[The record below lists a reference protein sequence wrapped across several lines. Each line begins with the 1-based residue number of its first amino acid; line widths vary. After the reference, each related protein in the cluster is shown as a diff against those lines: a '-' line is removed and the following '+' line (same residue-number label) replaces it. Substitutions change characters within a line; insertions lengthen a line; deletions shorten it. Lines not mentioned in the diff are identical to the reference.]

1 MYSDYNK
8 VKRYFASAAD
18 LLKTSRTMQDI
29 FLMSIENHKNDTAIS
44 YIDDKNRIIRYN
56 YEQYRTKTFILAS
69 KLDTVLSN
77 IAKKEIVALKMK
89 NSPTWI
95 HMFWAILSCGYRVLL
110 IDARLPKEN
119 TELLIKQS
127 NAKAIVCDEINEYSV
142 PRFTSAEIEEKNP
155 NYKFAET
162 WANEVIF
169 CSSGTTGEAKM
180 MVFNG
185 NNLCHQVYAAYGMP
199 ETTKDIMYPGTI
211 NIMALVPFHHIFGFV
226 AVFLWYTFF
235 GKNIL
240 FIKSLSPSE
249 VLSTAQKLSAT
260 HIYCVPLFWDSLA
273 QNIVRK
279 VALEGPKKAALLDR
293 MIAYNTHKIS
303 AFEAGLAATPI
314 ALAAVQKNIFGSKVR
329 YCISGG
335 GYISEKTMNIIN
347 GIGYPLY
354 NGYGM
359 TEVGVT
365 SVELS
370 PKVEN
375 RLKGSIGRPLE
386 GITYKIDPTDE
397 KVSGVNLGELL
408 IKSNITHV
416 REIIG
421 GVEKEPE
428 LEEGFLRSGDIVFR
442 DGSGNFYVKGRIKDI
457 IINANGENVYPDE
470 IESYFKSIPHVSNTC
485 VVGIRK
491 GKSTDETI
499 TLILEVDNK
508 ISTEEYV
515 SLKDKVQ
522 EINVGLANEKRVQ
535 DVYIIKDKLPISN
548 NLKVRRFHLKDL
560 LKTKPE
566 TFIDINEKKAVKT
579 FEGFDTS
586 VVEPIVKSVREIFSK
601 VLLLPSFK
609 VGDNEHW
616 VNELGGDSMSYVQL
630 VGEIEE
636 CFGIKIAEE
645 KYGLLVN
652 VNDFAEMV
660 LNYRGKKAK

>member
-8 VKRYFASAAD
+8 IRRYFASVAD
-18 LLKTSRTMQDI
+18 LLKTARTMQDI
-29 FLMSIENHKNDTAIS
+29 FLMAIDKHRNDTAIS
-44 YIDDKNRIIRYN
+44 YIDDKNRIVRYN
-56 YEQYRTKTFILAS
+56 YETYRTITFKLAS
-69 KLDTVLSN
+69 KLDIVLAN
-77 IAKKEIVALKMK
+77 ITKKEIVALKMK

-95 HMFWAILSCGYRVLL
+95 HLFWALLSCGYRVLL
-110 IDARLPKEN
+110 IDARLPKAN
-119 TELLIKQS
+119 TDLLLKQA
-127 NAKAIVCDEINEYSV
+127 NAKAIVCDEIHEYSV
-142 PRFTSAEIEEKNP
+142 PRFTISEIEEKEA
-155 NYKFAET
+155 NYKFAEM

-185 NNLCHQVYAAYGMP
+185 NNLCHQIYAAYGMP
-199 ETTKDIMYPGTI
+199 ETTKDIMHPGPI

-235 GKNIL
+235 GKNII
-240 FIKSLSPSE
+240 FIKTLSPAE
-249 VLSTAQKLSAT
+249 VLTTAQRLSAT

-279 VALEGPKKAALLDR
+279 VALEGPKKVALLDR

-314 ALAAVQKNIFGSKVR
+314 ALAAVQKNIFGSKVK

-370 PKVEN
+370 PRVED
-375 RLKGSIGRPLE
+375 RLKSSIGRPLE
-386 GITYKIDPTDE
+386 GVTYKIAPTDE
-397 KVSGVNLGELL
+397 KTSGVNLGELL

-416 REIIG
+416 REIVG
-421 GVEKEPE
+421 GVEKAPD
-428 LEEGFLRSGDIVFR
+428 LEDGFLRSGDIVFR
-442 DGSGNFYVKGRIKDI
+442 DGSGNYYIKGRIKDI

-485 VVGIRK
+485 VVGVRK
-491 GKSTDETI
+491 GKSSDETI
-499 TLILEVDNK
+499 TLILEVDNE
-508 ISTEEYV
+508 ISTEEFAL
-515 SLKDKVQ
+515 LKDKVQ
-522 EINVGLANEKRVQ
+522 EINVGLSNEKRVQ
-535 DVYIIKDKLPISN
+535 DVFVIKDKLPISN
-548 NLKVRRFHLKDL
+548 NLKVRRFQVKDL
-560 LKTKPE
+560 LKAKPE
-566 TFIDINEKKAVKT
+566 FFLDMNEKKAVKT
-579 FEGFDTS
+579 FDGFESS

-601 VLLLPSFK
+601 VLLLPTFK
-609 VGDNEHW
+609 VGDSEHW

-630 VGEIEE
+630 VGEIED

-645 KYGLLVN
+645 KYGLLVS

-660 LNYRGKKAK
+660 LTYRGKKSK

>member
-1 MYSDYNK
+1 MYSDYSK
-8 VKRYFASAAD
+8 IKRYFVSVED

-29 FLMSIENHKNDTAIS
+29 FLMSIENHRNDTAIS
-44 YIDDKNRIIRYN
+44 YIDDKNKIVKYN
-56 YEQYRTKTFILAS
+56 YEQYRTITFKLAS
-69 KLDTVLSN
+69 KLDKVLN
-77 IAKKEIVALKMK
+77 GITKKETIALKMK

-110 IDARLPKEN
+110 IDARLPKDN
-119 TELLIKQS
+119 TELLLKQS
-127 NAKAIVCDEINEYSV
+127 HAKAIICDEINEYSV
-142 PRFTSAEIEEKNP
+142 PRFTPNQIEDNEP

-185 NNLCHQVYAAYGMP
+185 NNMCHQIYAAYGMP
-199 ETTKDIMYPGTI
+199 ETTRDIMYPGTI

-240 FIKSLSPSE
+240 FIKSLAPNE
-249 VLSTAQKLSAT
+249 VLTTAQRLSAT

-273 QNIVRK
+273 QNIIRK
-279 VALEGPKKAALLDR
+279 VTLEGPKKVALLDR

-303 AFEAGLAATPI
+303 AFEAGLAATP
-314 ALAAVQKNIFGSKVR
+314 LASSAVQKNIFGTKIR

-370 PKVEN
+370 SKVEN

-397 KVSGVNLGELL
+397 KNSGVNLGELL

-416 REIIG
+416 REIVG
-421 GVEKEPE
+421 GVEKKPE
-428 LEEGFLRSGDIVFR
+428 LEDGFLRSGDIVFR
-442 DGSGNFYVKGRIKDI
+442 DGSGNYFIKGRIKDI
-457 IINANGENVYPDE
+457 IINANGENIYPDE
-470 IESYFKSIPHVSNTC
+470 IESYFKSIPHVTNTC
-485 VVGIRK
+485 VLGVRK
-491 GKSTDETI
+491 GKASDETI
-499 TLILEVDNK
+499 TLILEVDNE
-508 ISTEEYV
+508 ISTDEFAN
-515 SLKDKVQ
+515 LKDKVQ
-522 EINVGLANEKRVQ
+522 EINIGLANEKRVQ
-535 DVYIIKDKLPISN
+535 DVYVIKDKLPISN
-548 NLKVRRFHLKDL
+548 NLKVRRFQVKDL
-560 LKTKPE
+560 LKHKPE
-566 TFIDINEKKAVKT
+566 SFLDMNERKTVKT
-579 FEGFDTS
+579 FEGFETS
-586 VVEPIVKSVREIFSK
+586 VVEPVVKSVREIFSK
-601 VLLLPSFK
+601 VLLLPTFK
-609 VGDNEHW
+609 VGDSEHW
-616 VNELGGDSMSYVQL
+616 VNELGGDSMSYIQL
-630 VGEIEE
+630 VGEVEE
-636 CFGIKIAEE
+636 CFGIKVAEE
-645 KYGLLVN
+645 KYGLLVC

-660 LNYRGKKAK
+660 LTYRGRRSK

>member
-1 MYSDYNK
+1 MYSDYSK
-8 VKRYFASAAD
+8 IKRYFVSVED

-29 FLMSIENHKNDTAIS
+29 FLMSIENHRNDIAIS
-44 YIDDKNRIIRYN
+44 YIDDKNKIVKYN
-56 YEQYRTKTFILAS
+56 YEQYRTITFKLAS
-69 KLDTVLSN
+69 KLDKVLN
-77 IAKKEIVALKMK
+77 GITKKETVALKMK

-110 IDARLPKEN
+110 IDARLPKDN
-119 TELLIKQS
+119 TELLLKQS
-127 NAKAIVCDEINEYSV
+127 HAKAIICDEINEYSV
-142 PRFTSAEIEEKNP
+142 PRFTTNQIEDNEP

-185 NNLCHQVYAAYGMP
+185 NNMCHQIYAAYGMP
-199 ETTKDIMYPGTI
+199 ETTRDIMYPGTI

-240 FIKSLSPSE
+240 FIKSLAPNE
-249 VLSTAQKLSAT
+249 VLTTAQRLSAT

-303 AFEAGLAATPI
+303 AFEAGLAATPL
-314 ALAAVQKNIFGSKVR
+314 ASAAVQKNIFGTKVR

-397 KVSGVNLGELL
+397 KNSGVNLGELL

-416 REIIG
+416 REIVG
-421 GVEKEPE
+421 GVEKKPE
-428 LEEGFLRSGDIVFR
+428 LEDGFLRSGDIVFR
-442 DGSGNFYVKGRIKDI
+442 DGSGNYFIKGRIKDI
-457 IINANGENVYPDE
+457 IINANGENIYPDE
-470 IESYFKSIPHVSNTC
+470 IESYFKSIPHVTNTC
-485 VVGIRK
+485 VLGVRK
-491 GKSTDETI
+491 GKASDETI
-499 TLILEVDNK
+499 TLILEVDNE
-508 ISTEEYV
+508 ISTDEFAT
-515 SLKDKVQ
+515 LKDKVQ
-522 EINVGLANEKRVQ
+522 EINIGLANEKRVQ
-535 DVYIIKDKLPISN
+535 DVYVIKDKLPISN
-548 NLKVRRFHLKDL
+548 NLKVRRFQVKDL
-560 LKTKPE
+560 LKHKPE
-566 TFIDINEKKAVKT
+566 SFLDMNERKTVKT
-579 FEGFDTS
+579 FEGFEAS
-586 VVEPIVKSVREIFSK
+586 VVEPVIKSVREIFSK
-601 VLLLPSFK
+601 VLLLPTFK
-609 VGDNEHW
+609 VGDSEHW
-616 VNELGGDSMSYVQL
+616 VNELGGDSMSYIQL

-636 CFGIKIAEE
+636 CFGIKVAEE
-645 KYGLLVN
+645 KYGLLVC

-660 LNYRGKKAK
+660 LTYRGRKSK

>member
-1 MYSDYNK
+1 M
-8 VKRYFASAAD
+8 
-18 LLKTSRTMQDI
+18 KTSKTLQDI
-29 FLMSIENHKNDTAIS
+29 FLLAIENHRNETAIS
-44 YIDDKNRIIRYN
+44 YIDDKNRIVKYN
-56 YEQYRTKTFILAS
+56 YEQYRTITFKLAS
-69 KLDTVLSN
+69 KLGKVLAD
-77 IAKKEIVALKMK
+77 ITKKEIVALKMK
-89 NSPTWI
+89 NCPTWV

-119 TELLIKQS
+119 TEVLLKQS
-127 NAKAIVCDEINEYSV
+127 HAKAIICDEVNTYSV
-142 PRFTSAEIEEKNP
+142 PRFTSSEIEMNEP
-155 NYKFAET
+155 DFKFAES

-185 NNLCHQVYAAYGMP
+185 ANLCHQVYAAYNMP
-199 ETTKDIMYPGTI
+199 ESTRDIMYPGTI

-226 AVFLWYTFF
+226 AVLLWYTFF
-235 GKNIL
+235 GKNII
-240 FIKSLSPSE
+240 FIKSLAPNE
-249 VLSTAQKLSAT
+249 VLSTAQRLNAT

-314 ALAAVQKNIFGSKVR
+314 ASSAVQKNIFGTKIR

-421 GVEKEPE
+421 GEERKPE
-428 LEEGFLRSGDIVFR
+428 LEDGFLRTGDIVFR
-442 DGSGNFYVKGRIKDI
+442 DGSGNYFIKGRIKDI

-470 IESYFKSIPHVSNTC
+470 IESYFKSVPHVSNTC
-485 VVGIRK
+485 VLGVRK
-491 GKSTDETI
+491 GKTSDETI
-499 TLILEVDNK
+499 TLVLEVDNE
-508 ISTEEYV
+508 ISTEEFAN
-515 SLKDKVQ
+515 LKNKVD
-522 EINVGLANEKRVQ
+522 EINIGLANEKRVQ
-535 DVYIIKDKLPISN
+535 DIYVIKDKLPISN
-548 NLKVRRFHLKDL
+548 NLKVRRFQVRELLQKKPDAFLDL
-560 LKTKPE
+560 T
-566 TFIDINEKKAVKT
+566 TKKAIKT
-579 FEGFDTS
+579 FDGFESS
-586 VVEPIVKSVREIFSK
+586 VVEPVVKSVREIFSK
-601 VLLLPSFK
+601 VLLLPTFK

-616 VNELGGDSMSYVQL
+616 INELGGDSMSYIQL
-630 VGEIEE
+630 VGEVEDF
-636 CFGIKIAEE
+636 FGIKIADE
-645 KYGLLVN
+645 KYGLLVC
-652 VNDFAEMV
+652 VNDFAETV
-660 LNYRGKKAK
+660 LTYRGKNGKKSR

>member
-1 MYSDYNK
+1 
-8 VKRYFASAAD
+8 
-18 LLKTSRTMQDI
+18 MQDI
-29 FLMSIENHKNDTAIS
+29 FLMSIENHRNDIAIS
-44 YIDDKNRIIRYN
+44 YIDDKNKIVKYN
-56 YEQYRTKTFILAS
+56 YEQYRTITFKLAS
-69 KLDTVLSN
+69 KLDKVLN
-77 IAKKEIVALKMK
+77 GITKKETLALKMK

-110 IDARLPKEN
+110 IDARLPKDN
-119 TELLIKQS
+119 TELLLKQS
-127 NAKAIVCDEINEYSV
+127 HAKAIICDEINEYSV
-142 PRFTSAEIEEKNP
+142 PRFTTNQIEDNEP

-185 NNLCHQVYAAYGMP
+185 NNMCHQIYAAYGMP
-199 ETTKDIMYPGTI
+199 ETTRDIMYPGTI

-240 FIKSLSPSE
+240 FIKSLAPNE
-249 VLSTAQKLSAT
+249 VLTTAQRLSAT

-303 AFEAGLAATPI
+303 AFEAGLAATPL
-314 ALAAVQKNIFGSKVR
+314 ASAAVQKNIFGTKVR

-397 KVSGVNLGELL
+397 KNSGVNLGELL

-416 REIIG
+416 REIVG
-421 GVEKEPE
+421 GVEKKPE
-428 LEEGFLRSGDIVFR
+428 LEDGFLRSGDIVFR
-442 DGSGNFYVKGRIKDI
+442 DGSGNYFIKGRIKDI
-457 IINANGENVYPDE
+457 IINANGENIYPDE
-470 IESYFKSIPHVSNTC
+470 IESYFKSIPHVTNTC
-485 VVGIRK
+485 VLGVRK
-491 GKSTDETI
+491 GKASDETI
-499 TLILEVDNK
+499 TLILEVDNE
-508 ISTEEYV
+508 ISTDEFAT
-515 SLKDKVQ
+515 LKDKVQ
-522 EINVGLANEKRVQ
+522 EINIGLANEKRVQ
-535 DVYIIKDKLPISN
+535 DVYVIKDKLPISN
-548 NLKVRRFHLKDL
+548 NLKVRRFQVKDL
-560 LKTKPE
+560 LKHKPE
-566 TFIDINEKKAVKT
+566 SFLDMNERKTVKT
-579 FEGFDTS
+579 FEGFEAS
-586 VVEPIVKSVREIFSK
+586 VVEPVIKSVREIFSK
-601 VLLLPSFK
+601 VLLLPTFK
-609 VGDNEHW
+609 VGDSEH
-616 VNELGGDSMSYVQL
+616 
-630 VGEIEE
+630 
-636 CFGIKIAEE
+636 
-645 KYGLLVN
+645 
-652 VNDFAEMV
+652 
-660 LNYRGKKAK
+660 

>member
-1 MYSDYNK
+1 
-8 VKRYFASAAD
+8 
-18 LLKTSRTMQDI
+18 MQDI
-29 FLMSIENHKNDTAIS
+29 FLMSIENHRNDIAIS
-44 YIDDKNRIIRYN
+44 YIDDKNKIVKYN
-56 YEQYRTKTFILAS
+56 YEQYRTITFKLAS
-69 KLDTVLSN
+69 KLDKVLN
-77 IAKKEIVALKMK
+77 GITKKETLALKMK

-110 IDARLPKEN
+110 IDARLPKDN
-119 TELLIKQS
+119 TELLLKQS
-127 NAKAIVCDEINEYSV
+127 HAKAIICDEINEYSV
-142 PRFTSAEIEEKNP
+142 PRFTTNQIEDNEP

-185 NNLCHQVYAAYGMP
+185 NNMCHQIYAAYGMP
-199 ETTKDIMYPGTI
+199 ETTRDIMYPGTI

-240 FIKSLSPSE
+240 FIKSLAPNE
-249 VLSTAQKLSAT
+249 VLTTAQRLSAT

-303 AFEAGLAATPI
+303 AFEARLAATPL
-314 ALAAVQKNIFGSKVR
+314 ASAAVQKNIFGTKVR

-397 KVSGVNLGELL
+397 KNSGVNLGELL

-416 REIIG
+416 REIVG
-421 GVEKEPE
+421 GVEKKPE
-428 LEEGFLRSGDIVFR
+428 LEDGFLRSGDIVFR
-442 DGSGNFYVKGRIKDI
+442 DGSGNYFIKGRIKDI
-457 IINANGENVYPDE
+457 IINANGENIYPDE
-470 IESYFKSIPHVSNTC
+470 IESYFKSIPHVTNTC
-485 VVGIRK
+485 VLGVRK
-491 GKSTDETI
+491 GKASDETI
-499 TLILEVDNK
+499 TLILEVDNE
-508 ISTEEYV
+508 ISTDEFAT
-515 SLKDKVQ
+515 LKDKVQ
-522 EINVGLANEKRVQ
+522 EINIGLANEKRVQ
-535 DVYIIKDKLPISN
+535 DVYVIKDKLPISN
-548 NLKVRRFHLKDL
+548 NLKVRRFQVKDL
-560 LKTKPE
+560 LKHKPE
-566 TFIDINEKKAVKT
+566 SFLDMNERKTVKT
-579 FEGFDTS
+579 FEGFEAS
-586 VVEPIVKSVREIFSK
+586 VVEPVIKSVREIFSK
-601 VLLLPSFK
+601 VLLLPTFK
-609 VGDNEHW
+609 VGDSEHW
-616 VNELGGDSMSYVQL
+616 VNELGGDSMSYIQL

-636 CFGIKIAEE
+636 CFGIKVAEE
-645 KYGLLVN
+645 KYGLLVC

-660 LNYRGKKAK
+660 LTYRGRKSK

>member
-44 YIDDKNRIIRYN
+44 YIDDKNRIVRYN

-69 KLDTVLSN
+69 KLDTVLTG
-77 IAKKEIVALKMK
+77 IAKKETVALKMK

-119 TELLIKQS
+119 TELLIKQA
-127 NAKAIVCDEINEYSV
+127 NVKTIIYEKLHEYSV
-142 PRFTSAEIEEKNP
+142 PRFTSTEIKEKNP

-185 NNLCHQVYAAYGMP
+185 NNLCHQIYAAYGMA

-240 FIKSLSPSE
+240 FIKTLSPSE
-249 VLSTAQKLSAT
+249 VLTTAQKLSAT

-303 AFEAGLAATPI
+303 AFEAGLAATSI
-314 ALAAVQKNIFGSKVR
+314 ALATVQKNVFGSKVR

-386 GITYKIDPTDE
+386 GITYKIEPTDE

-421 GVEKEPE
+421 GVEKAPE
-428 LEEGFLRSGDIVFR
+428 LEDGYLRSGDIVFR
-442 DGSGNFYVKGRIKDI
+442 DGSGNYYVKGRIKDI
-457 IINANGENVYPDE
+457 IINANGENIYPDE
-470 IESYFKSIPHVSNTC
+470 IESYFKSIPHVTNTC

-499 TLILEVDNK
+499 TLILEIDNE
-508 ISTEEYV
+508 ISTEEFA
-515 SLKDKVQ
+515 SLKGKVQ
-522 EINVGLANEKRVQ
+522 DINVGLTNEKRVQ

-548 NLKVRRFHLKDL
+548 NLKVRRFQVKEL
-560 LKTKPE
+560 LKSKPE
-566 TFIDINEKKAVKT
+566 TFLDINEKKAVKS
-579 FEGFDTS
+579 FEGFETS

>member
-1 MYSDYNK
+1 MYSDYSK
-8 VKRYFASAAD
+8 IKRYFASVAD

-29 FLMSIENHKNDTAIS
+29 FLMAIENHKNDTAIS
-44 YIDDKNRIIRYN
+44 YIDDKNRVIKYN
-56 YEQYRTKTFILAS
+56 YEQYRTMTFKLAS
-69 KLDTVLSN
+69 KLDIVLN
-77 IAKKEIVALKMK
+77 GIVKKEIVALKLK

-95 HMFWAILSCGYRVLL
+95 HMFWALLSCRYRVLL
-110 IDARLPKEN
+110 IDARLPKDN
-119 TELLIKQS
+119 TELLLKQAS
-127 NAKAIVCDEINEYSV
+127 AKAIITEDIFEYSV
-142 PRFTSAEIEEKNP
+142 PRFTVNDVEEKEP

-180 MVFNG
+180 MIFNG
-185 NNLCHQVYAAYGMP
+185 NNLCHQIYAAYGMP
-199 ETTKDIMYPGTI
+199 ETTKEIMHPGPI

-240 FIKSLSPSE
+240 FIKTLAPNE
-249 VLSTAQKLSAT
+249 VLSVAQRLGAT

-273 QNIVRK
+273 QNIIRK

-293 MIAYNTHKIS
+293 MIAYHTHKIS
-303 AFEAGLAATPI
+303 AFEAGLAATPL
-314 ALAAVQKNIFGSKVR
+314 ALSTVQKNVFGSKVR

-370 PKVEN
+370 PKVED

-386 GITYKIDPTDE
+386 GITYKIDPSDE
-397 KVSGVNLGELL
+397 KNTGPNLGELL

-421 GVEKEPE
+421 GVEKKVE
-428 LEEGFLRSGDIVFR
+428 LEDGFLRSGDIVFR
-442 DGSGNFYVKGRIKDI
+442 DGSGNYYVKGRIKDI
-457 IINANGENVYPDE
+457 IINANGENIYPDE
-470 IESYFKSIPHVSNTC
+470 IESYFKGIPHVTNTC
-485 VVGIRK
+485 VLGLRK
-491 GKSTDETI
+491 GKTMDETI
-499 TLILEVDNK
+499 TLILEVDNE
-508 ISTEEYV
+508 ISTDEFT
-515 SLKDKVQ
+515 SMKDKVQ
-522 EINVGLANEKRVQ
+522 AINIGLTNEKRVQ
-535 DVYIIKDKLPISN
+535 DVYVIKDKLPISN
-548 NLKVRRFHLKDL
+548 NLKVRRFQVKDL
-560 LKTKPE
+560 LKHKPE
-566 TFIDINEKKAVKT
+566 SFFDMNEKKTIKT
-579 FEGFDTS
+579 FDGFESS

-601 VLLLPSFK
+601 VLLLPTFK

-630 VGEIEE
+630 ISEIED
-636 CFGIKIAEE
+636 CFGIKVAEE
-645 KYGLLVN
+645 KYGLLIC

-660 LNYRGKKAK
+660 LTYRGKKSK

>member
-1 MYSDYNK
+1 MYSDYSK
-8 VKRYFASAAD
+8 IKRYFASVED

-29 FLMSIENHKNDTAIS
+29 FLMSIENHRNDTAIS
-44 YIDDKNRIIRYN
+44 YIDDKNKIVKYN
-56 YEQYRTKTFILAS
+56 YEQYRTITFKLAS
-69 KLDTVLSN
+69 KLDKVLN
-77 IAKKEIVALKMK
+77 GITKKETVALKMK

-110 IDARLPKEN
+110 IDARLPKDN
-119 TELLIKQS
+119 TELLLKQS
-127 NAKAIVCDEINEYSV
+127 HAKAIICDEINEYSV
-142 PRFTSAEIEEKNP
+142 PRFTTNQIEDNEP

-185 NNLCHQVYAAYGMP
+185 NNMCHQIYAAYGMP
-199 ETTKDIMYPGTI
+199 ETTRDIMYPGTI

-240 FIKSLSPSE
+240 FIKSLAPNE
-249 VLSTAQKLSAT
+249 VLTTAQRLSAT

-303 AFEAGLAATPI
+303 AFEAGLAATP
-314 ALAAVQKNIFGSKVR
+314 LASSAVQKNVFGTKVR

-359 TEVGVT
+359 TEVGIT

-375 RLKGSIGRPLE
+375 RLKASIGRPLE

-397 KVSGVNLGELL
+397 KASGVNLGELL

-421 GVEKEPE
+421 GVERKPE
-428 LEEGFLRSGDIVFR
+428 LEDGFLRSGDIVFR
-442 DGSGNFYVKGRIKDI
+442 DGSGNYYIKGRIKDI
-457 IINANGENVYPDE
+457 IINANGENIYPDE
-470 IESYFKSIPHVSNTC
+470 IESYFKSIPHVTNTC
-485 VVGIRK
+485 VLGVRK
-491 GKSTDETI
+491 GKASDETI
-499 TLILEVDNK
+499 TLVLEVDNE
-508 ISTEEYV
+508 ISTEEFAT
-515 SLKDKVQ
+515 LKDKVQ
-522 EINVGLANEKRVQ
+522 EINIGLANEKRVQ
-535 DVYIIKDKLPISN
+535 DVYVIKDKLPISN
-548 NLKVRRFHLKDL
+548 NLKVRRFQVKDL
-560 LKTKPE
+560 LKHKPE
-566 TFIDINEKKAVKT
+566 SFLDMNERKKVKT
-579 FEGFDTS
+579 FEGFEAS
-586 VVEPIVKSVREIFSK
+586 VVEPVVKSVREIFSK
-601 VLLLPSFK
+601 VLLLPTFK
-609 VGDNEHW
+609 VGDSEHW
-616 VNELGGDSMSYVQL
+616 VNELGGDSMSYIQL
-630 VGEIEE
+630 VGEVEE
-636 CFGIKIAEE
+636 CFGIKVAEE
-645 KYGLLVN
+645 KYGLLVC

-660 LNYRGKKAK
+660 LTYRGRKSK

>member
-142 PRFTSAEIEEKNP
+142 PRFTSAEIEEKNL

-579 FEGFDTS
+579 FEGFDSS

>member
-442 DGSGNFYVKGRIKDI
+442 DASGNFYVKGRIKDI

-660 LNYRGKKAK
+660 LNPQLKN

>member
-397 KVSGVNLGELL
+397 KASGVNLGELL

-442 DGSGNFYVKGRIKDI
+442 DASGNFYVKGRIKDI

>member
-1 MYSDYNK
+1 MYSDYSK
-8 VKRYFASAAD
+8 IKRYFVSVED

-29 FLMSIENHKNDTAIS
+29 FLMSIENHRNDIAIS
-44 YIDDKNRIIRYN
+44 YIDDKNKIVKYN
-56 YEQYRTKTFILAS
+56 YEQYRTITFKLAS
-69 KLDTVLSN
+69 KLDKVLN
-77 IAKKEIVALKMK
+77 GITKKETLALKMK

-110 IDARLPKEN
+110 IDARLPKDN
-119 TELLIKQS
+119 TELLLKQS
-127 NAKAIVCDEINEYSV
+127 HAKAIICDEINEYSV
-142 PRFTSAEIEEKNP
+142 PRFTTNQIEDNEP

-185 NNLCHQVYAAYGMP
+185 NNMCHQIYAAYGMP
-199 ETTKDIMYPGTI
+199 ETTRDIMYPGTI

-240 FIKSLSPSE
+240 FIKSLAPNE
-249 VLSTAQKLSAT
+249 VLTTAQRLSAT

-303 AFEAGLAATPI
+303 AFEAGLAATPL
-314 ALAAVQKNIFGSKVR
+314 ASAAVQKNIFGTKVR

-397 KVSGVNLGELL
+397 KNSGVNLGELL

-416 REIIG
+416 REIVG
-421 GVEKEPE
+421 GVEKKPE
-428 LEEGFLRSGDIVFR
+428 LEDGFLRSGDIVFR
-442 DGSGNFYVKGRIKDI
+442 DGSGNYFIKGRIKDI
-457 IINANGENVYPDE
+457 IINANGENIYPDE
-470 IESYFKSIPHVSNTC
+470 IESYFKSIPHVTNTC
-485 VVGIRK
+485 VLGVRK
-491 GKSTDETI
+491 GKASDETI
-499 TLILEVDNK
+499 TLILEVDNE
-508 ISTEEYV
+508 ISTDEFATF
-515 SLKDKVQ
+515 KDKVQ
-522 EINVGLANEKRVQ
+522 EINIGLANEKRVQ
-535 DVYIIKDKLPISN
+535 DVYVIKDKLPISN
-548 NLKVRRFHLKDL
+548 NLKVRRFQVKDL
-560 LKTKPE
+560 LKHKPE
-566 TFIDINEKKAVKT
+566 SFLDMNERKTVKT
-579 FEGFDTS
+579 FEGFEAS
-586 VVEPIVKSVREIFSK
+586 VVEPVIKSVREIFSK
-601 VLLLPSFK
+601 VLLLPTFK
-609 VGDNEHW
+609 VGDSEHW
-616 VNELGGDSMSYVQL
+616 VNELGGDSMSYIQL

-636 CFGIKIAEE
+636 CFGIKVAEE
-645 KYGLLVN
+645 KYGLLVC

-660 LNYRGKKAK
+660 LTYRGRKSK

>member
-1 MYSDYNK
+1 MYSDYSK
-8 VKRYFASAAD
+8 IKRYFVSVED

-29 FLMSIENHKNDTAIS
+29 FLMSIENHRNDTAIS
-44 YIDDKNRIIRYN
+44 YIDDKNKIVKYN
-56 YEQYRTKTFILAS
+56 YEQYRTITFKLAS
-69 KLDTVLSN
+69 KLDKVLN
-77 IAKKEIVALKMK
+77 GITKKETIALKMK

-110 IDARLPKEN
+110 IDARLPKDN
-119 TELLIKQS
+119 TELLLKQS
-127 NAKAIVCDEINEYSV
+127 HAKAIICDEINEYSV
-142 PRFTSAEIEEKNP
+142 PRFTPNQIEDNEP

-185 NNLCHQVYAAYGMP
+185 NNMCHQIYAAYGMP
-199 ETTKDIMYPGTI
+199 ETTRDIMYPGTI

-240 FIKSLSPSE
+240 FIKSLAPNE
-249 VLSTAQKLSAT
+249 VLTTAQRLSAT

-273 QNIVRK
+273 QNIIRK
-279 VALEGPKKAALLDR
+279 VTLEGPKKVALLDR

-303 AFEAGLAATPI
+303 AFEAGLAATP
-314 ALAAVQKNIFGSKVR
+314 LASSAVQKNIFGTKIR

-370 PKVEN
+370 SKVEN

-397 KVSGVNLGELL
+397 KNSGVNLGELL

-416 REIIG
+416 REIVG
-421 GVEKEPE
+421 GVEKKPE
-428 LEEGFLRSGDIVFR
+428 LEDGFLRSGDIVFR
-442 DGSGNFYVKGRIKDI
+442 DGSGNYFIKGRIKDI
-457 IINANGENVYPDE
+457 IINANGENIYPDE
-470 IESYFKSIPHVSNTC
+470 IESYFKSIPHVTNTC
-485 VVGIRK
+485 VLGVRK
-491 GKSTDETI
+491 GKASDETI
-499 TLILEVDNK
+499 TLILEVDNE
-508 ISTEEYV
+508 ISTDEFAN
-515 SLKDKVQ
+515 LKDKVQ
-522 EINVGLANEKRVQ
+522 EINIGLANEKRVQ
-535 DVYIIKDKLPISN
+535 DVYVIKDKLPISN
-548 NLKVRRFHLKDL
+548 NLKVRRFQVKDL
-560 LKTKPE
+560 LKHKPE
-566 TFIDINEKKAVKT
+566 SFLDMNERKTVKT
-579 FEGFDTS
+579 FEGFETS
-586 VVEPIVKSVREIFSK
+586 VVEPVVKSVREIFSK
-601 VLLLPSFK
+601 VLLLPTFK
-609 VGDNEHW
+609 VGDSEHW
-616 VNELGGDSMSYVQL
+616 VNELGGDSMSYIQL
-630 VGEIEE
+630 VGEVEE
-636 CFGIKIAEE
+636 CFGIKVAEE
-645 KYGLLVN
+645 KYGLLVC

-660 LNYRGKKAK
+660 LTYRGRKSK

>member
-1 MYSDYNK
+1 MYSDYSK
-8 VKRYFASAAD
+8 IKRYFASVED

-29 FLMSIENHKNDTAIS
+29 FLMSIENHRNDTAIS
-44 YIDDKNRIIRYN
+44 YIDDKNKIVKYN
-56 YEQYRTKTFILAS
+56 YEQYRTITFKLAS
-69 KLDTVLSN
+69 KLDKVLN
-77 IAKKEIVALKMK
+77 GITKKETVALKMK

-110 IDARLPKEN
+110 IDARLPKDN
-119 TELLIKQS
+119 TELLLKQS
-127 NAKAIVCDEINEYSV
+127 HAKAIICDEINEYSV
-142 PRFTSAEIEEKNP
+142 PRFTTNQIEDNEP

-185 NNLCHQVYAAYGMP
+185 NNMCHQIYAAYGMP
-199 ETTKDIMYPGTI
+199 ETTRDIMYPGTI

-240 FIKSLSPSE
+240 FIKSLAPNE
-249 VLSTAQKLSAT
+249 VLTTAQRLSAT

-303 AFEAGLAATPI
+303 AFEAGLAATP
-314 ALAAVQKNIFGSKVR
+314 LASSAVQKNVFGTKVR

-359 TEVGVT
+359 TEVGIT

-375 RLKGSIGRPLE
+375 RLKASIGRPLE

-397 KVSGVNLGELL
+397 KASGVNLGELL

-421 GVEKEPE
+421 GVERKPE
-428 LEEGFLRSGDIVFR
+428 LEDGFLRSGDIVFR
-442 DGSGNFYVKGRIKDI
+442 DGSGNYYIKGRIKDI
-457 IINANGENVYPDE
+457 IINANGENIYPDE
-470 IESYFKSIPHVSNTC
+470 IESYFKSIPHVTNTC
-485 VVGIRK
+485 VLGVRK
-491 GKSTDETI
+491 GKASDETI
-499 TLILEVDNK
+499 TLVFEVDNE
-508 ISTEEYV
+508 ISTEEFAT
-515 SLKDKVQ
+515 LKDKVQ
-522 EINVGLANEKRVQ
+522 EINIGLANEKRVQ
-535 DVYIIKDKLPISN
+535 DVYVIKDKLPISN
-548 NLKVRRFHLKDL
+548 NLKVRRFQVKDL
-560 LKTKPE
+560 LKHKPE
-566 TFIDINEKKAVKT
+566 SFLDMNERKTVKT
-579 FEGFDTS
+579 FEGFEAS
-586 VVEPIVKSVREIFSK
+586 VVEPVVKSVREIFSK
-601 VLLLPSFK
+601 VLLLPTFK
-609 VGDNEHW
+609 VGDSEHW
-616 VNELGGDSMSYVQL
+616 VNELGGDSMSYIQL
-630 VGEIEE
+630 VGEVEE
-636 CFGIKIAEE
+636 CFGIKVAEE
-645 KYGLLVN
+645 KYGLLVC

-660 LNYRGKKAK
+660 LTYRGRKSK

>member
-1 MYSDYNK
+1 MYSDYSK
-8 VKRYFASAAD
+8 IKRYFVSVED

-29 FLMSIENHKNDTAIS
+29 FLMSIENHRNDIAIS
-44 YIDDKNRIIRYN
+44 YIDDKNKIVKYN
-56 YEQYRTKTFILAS
+56 YEQYRTITFKLAS
-69 KLDTVLSN
+69 KLDKVLN
-77 IAKKEIVALKMK
+77 GITKKETVALKMK

-110 IDARLPKEN
+110 IDARLPKDN
-119 TELLIKQS
+119 TELLLKQS
-127 NAKAIVCDEINEYSV
+127 HAKAIICDEINEYSV
-142 PRFTSAEIEEKNP
+142 PRFTTNQIEDNEP

-185 NNLCHQVYAAYGMP
+185 NNLCHQIYAAYGMP
-199 ETTKDIMYPGTI
+199 ETTRDIMYPGTI

-240 FIKSLSPSE
+240 FIKSLAPNE
-249 VLSTAQKLSAT
+249 VLTTAQRLSAT

-303 AFEAGLAATPI
+303 AFEAGLAATPL
-314 ALAAVQKNIFGSKVR
+314 ASAAVQKNIFGTKVR

-397 KVSGVNLGELL
+397 KNSGVNLGELL

-416 REIIG
+416 REIVG
-421 GVEKEPE
+421 GVEKKPE
-428 LEEGFLRSGDIVFR
+428 LEDGFLRSGDIVFR
-442 DGSGNFYVKGRIKDI
+442 DGSGNYFIKGRIKDI
-457 IINANGENVYPDE
+457 IINANGENIYPDE
-470 IESYFKSIPHVSNTC
+470 IESYFKSIPHVTNTC
-485 VVGIRK
+485 VLGVRK
-491 GKSTDETI
+491 GKASDETI
-499 TLILEVDNK
+499 TLILEVDNE
-508 ISTEEYV
+508 ISTDEFATF
-515 SLKDKVQ
+515 KDKVQ
-522 EINVGLANEKRVQ
+522 EINIGLANEKRVQ
-535 DVYIIKDKLPISN
+535 DVYVIKDKLPISN
-548 NLKVRRFHLKDL
+548 NLKVRRFQVKDL
-560 LKTKPE
+560 LKHKPE
-566 TFIDINEKKAVKT
+566 SFLDMNERKTVKT
-579 FEGFDTS
+579 FEGFEAS
-586 VVEPIVKSVREIFSK
+586 VVEPVIKSVREIFSK
-601 VLLLPSFK
+601 VLLLPTFK
-609 VGDNEHW
+609 VGDSEHW
-616 VNELGGDSMSYVQL
+616 VNELGGDSMSYIQL

-636 CFGIKIAEE
+636 CFGIKVAEE
-645 KYGLLVN
+645 KYGLLVC

-660 LNYRGKKAK
+660 LTYRGRKSK

>member
-1 MYSDYNK
+1 MYSDYSK
-8 VKRYFASAAD
+8 IKRYFVSVED

-29 FLMSIENHKNDTAIS
+29 FLMSIENHRNDIAIS
-44 YIDDKNRIIRYN
+44 YIDDKNKIVKYN
-56 YEQYRTKTFILAS
+56 YEQYRTITFKLAS
-69 KLDTVLSN
+69 KLDKVLN
-77 IAKKEIVALKMK
+77 GITKKETLALKMK

-110 IDARLPKEN
+110 IDARLPKDN
-119 TELLIKQS
+119 TELLLKQS
-127 NAKAIVCDEINEYSV
+127 HAKAIICDEINEYSV
-142 PRFTSAEIEEKNP
+142 PRFTTNQIEDNEP

-185 NNLCHQVYAAYGMP
+185 NNMCHQIYAAYGMP
-199 ETTKDIMYPGTI
+199 ETTRDIMYPGTI

-240 FIKSLSPSE
+240 FIKSLAPNE
-249 VLSTAQKLSAT
+249 VLTTAQRLSAT

-303 AFEAGLAATPI
+303 AFEAGLAATPL
-314 ALAAVQKNIFGSKVR
+314 ASAAVQKNIFGTKVR

-397 KVSGVNLGELL
+397 KNSGVNLGELL

-416 REIIG
+416 REIVG
-421 GVEKEPE
+421 GVEKKPE
-428 LEEGFLRSGDIVFR
+428 LEDGFLRSGDIVFR
-442 DGSGNFYVKGRIKDI
+442 DGSGNYFIKGRIKDI
-457 IINANGENVYPDE
+457 IINANGENIYPDE
-470 IESYFKSIPHVSNTC
+470 IESYFKSIPHVTNTC
-485 VVGIRK
+485 VLGVRK
-491 GKSTDETI
+491 GKASDETI
-499 TLILEVDNK
+499 TLVLEVDNE
-508 ISTEEYV
+508 ISTEEFAT
-515 SLKDKVQ
+515 LKDKVQ
-522 EINVGLANEKRVQ
+522 EINIGLANEKRVQ
-535 DVYIIKDKLPISN
+535 DVYVIKDKLPISN
-548 NLKVRRFHLKDL
+548 NLKVRRFQVKDL
-560 LKTKPE
+560 LKHKPE
-566 TFIDINEKKAVKT
+566 SFLDMNERKTVKT
-579 FEGFDTS
+579 FEGFEAS
-586 VVEPIVKSVREIFSK
+586 VVEPVVKSVREIFSK
-601 VLLLPSFK
+601 VLLLPTFK
-609 VGDNEHW
+609 VGDSEHW
-616 VNELGGDSMSYVQL
+616 VNELGGDSMSYIQL
-630 VGEIEE
+630 VGEVEE
-636 CFGIKIAEE
+636 CFGIKVAEE
-645 KYGLLVN
+645 KYGLLVC

-660 LNYRGKKAK
+660 LTYRGRKSK

>member
-1 MYSDYNK
+1 MYSDYSK
-8 VKRYFASAAD
+8 IKRYFASVED

-29 FLMSIENHKNDTAIS
+29 FLMSIENHRNDTAIS
-44 YIDDKNRIIRYN
+44 YIDDKNKIVKYN
-56 YEQYRTKTFILAS
+56 YEQYRTITFKLAS
-69 KLDTVLSN
+69 KLDKVLN
-77 IAKKEIVALKMK
+77 GITKKETVALKMK

-110 IDARLPKEN
+110 IDARLPKDN
-119 TELLIKQS
+119 TELLLKQS
-127 NAKAIVCDEINEYSV
+127 HAKAIICDEINEYSV
-142 PRFTSAEIEEKNP
+142 PRFTTNQIEDNEP

-185 NNLCHQVYAAYGMP
+185 NNMCHQIYAAYGMP
-199 ETTKDIMYPGTI
+199 ETTRDIMYPGTI

-240 FIKSLSPSE
+240 FIKSLAPNE
-249 VLSTAQKLSAT
+249 VLTTAQRLSAT

-279 VALEGPKKAALLDR
+279 AALEGPKKAALLDR

-303 AFEAGLAATPI
+303 AFEAGLAATP
-314 ALAAVQKNIFGSKVR
+314 LASSAVQKNVFGTKVR

-347 GIGYPLY
+347 GIGYSLY

-359 TEVGVT
+359 TEVGIT

-375 RLKGSIGRPLE
+375 RLKASIGRPLE

-397 KVSGVNLGELL
+397 KASGVNLGELL

-421 GVEKEPE
+421 GVERKPE
-428 LEEGFLRSGDIVFR
+428 LEDGFLRSGDIVFR
-442 DGSGNFYVKGRIKDI
+442 DGSGNYYIKGRIKDI
-457 IINANGENVYPDE
+457 IINANGENIYPDE
-470 IESYFKSIPHVSNTC
+470 IESYFKSIPHVTNTC
-485 VVGIRK
+485 VLGVRK
-491 GKSTDETI
+491 GKASDETI
-499 TLILEVDNK
+499 TLVLEVDNE
-508 ISTEEYV
+508 ISTEEFAT
-515 SLKDKVQ
+515 LKDKVQ
-522 EINVGLANEKRVQ
+522 EINIGLANEKRVQ
-535 DVYIIKDKLPISN
+535 DVYVIKDKLPISN
-548 NLKVRRFHLKDL
+548 NLKVRRFQVKDL
-560 LKTKPE
+560 LKHKPE
-566 TFIDINEKKAVKT
+566 SFLDMNERKTVKT
-579 FEGFDTS
+579 FEGFEAS
-586 VVEPIVKSVREIFSK
+586 VVEPVVKSVREIFSK
-601 VLLLPSFK
+601 VLLLPTFK
-609 VGDNEHW
+609 VGDSEHW
-616 VNELGGDSMSYVQL
+616 VNELGGDSMSYIQL
-630 VGEIEE
+630 VGEVEE
-636 CFGIKIAEE
+636 CFGIKVAEE
-645 KYGLLVN
+645 KYGLLVC

-660 LNYRGKKAK
+660 LTYRGRKSK

>member
-1 MYSDYNK
+1 
-8 VKRYFASAAD
+8 
-18 LLKTSRTMQDI
+18 
-29 FLMSIENHKNDTAIS
+29 MSIENHKNDTAIS
-44 YIDDKNRIIRYN
+44 YIDDKNRIVKYN
-56 YEQYRTKTFILAS
+56 YEEYRTKTFKLAS
-69 KLDTVLSN
+69 KLDKVLNS
-77 IAKKEIVALKMK
+77 ITKKEIVALKMK

-95 HMFWAILSCGYRVLL
+95 HMFWALLSCGYRVLL
-110 IDARLPKEN
+110 IDARLPKDN
-119 TELLIKQS
+119 TEVLLKQS
-127 NAKAIVCDEINEYSV
+127 NAKAIITEDIFEYSV
-142 PRFTSAEIEEKNP
+142 PRFTTTDIEEKEP
-155 NYKFAET
+155 NYKFAEI

-185 NNLCHQVYAAYGMP
+185 NNLCHQIYAAYGMP
-199 ETTKDIMYPGTI
+199 EATKEIMHPGVI

-235 GKNIL
+235 GKNII
-240 FIKSLSPSE
+240 FIKSLAPNE

-279 VALEGPKKAALLDR
+279 VALEGPKKAALLDK

-303 AFEAGLAATPI
+303 AFEAGIASTPF
-314 ALAAVQKNIFGSKVR
+314 ALSAVQKNIFGSKVR

-359 TEVGVT
+359 TEVGIT

-375 RLKGSIGRPLE
+375 RLKSSIGRPLE

-397 KVSGVNLGELL
+397 KISGPNLGELL

-416 REIIG
+416 REIVG
-421 GVEKEPE
+421 GVEKAPD
-428 LEEGFLRSGDIVFR
+428 LEDGFLRTGDIVFR
-442 DGSGNFYVKGRIKDI
+442 DISGNFFIKGRIKDI

-470 IESYFKSIPHVSNTC
+470 IESYFKSIPHVTNTC
-485 VVGIRK
+485 VLGLRK
-491 GKSTDETI
+491 GKSSDETI
-499 TLILEVDNK
+499 TLVLEVDNE
-508 ISTEEYV
+508 ISTEEFTT
-515 SLKDKVQ
+515 LMDKVQ
-522 EINVGLANEKRVQ
+522 EINAGLTNEKRVQ
-535 DVYIIKDKLPISN
+535 DVYVIKDKLPISN
-548 NLKVRRFHLKDL
+548 NLKVRRFQVRDL
-560 LKTKPE
+560 LQHKPDS
-566 TFIDINEKKAVKT
+566 FLDMNEKKAIKT
-579 FEGFDTS
+579 FDGFESS

-601 VLLLPSFK
+601 VLLLPTFK

-630 VGEIEE
+630 IGEIED
-636 CFGIKIAEE
+636 CFGIKVAEE
-645 KYGLLVN
+645 KYGLLVS

-660 LNYRGKKAK
+660 LTYRGKKSK

>member
-1 MYSDYNK
+1 MYSDYSK
-8 VKRYFASAAD
+8 IKRYFVSVED

-29 FLMSIENHKNDTAIS
+29 FLMSIENHRNDIAIS
-44 YIDDKNRIIRYN
+44 YIDDKNKIVKYN
-56 YEQYRTKTFILAS
+56 YEQYRTITFKLAS
-69 KLDTVLSN
+69 KLDKVLN
-77 IAKKEIVALKMK
+77 GITKKETVALKMK

-110 IDARLPKEN
+110 IDARLPKDN
-119 TELLIKQS
+119 TELLLKQS
-127 NAKAIVCDEINEYSV
+127 HAKAIICDEINEYSV
-142 PRFTSAEIEEKNP
+142 PRFTTNQIEDNEP

-185 NNLCHQVYAAYGMP
+185 NNMCHQIYAAYGMP
-199 ETTKDIMYPGTI
+199 ETTRDIMYPGTI

-240 FIKSLSPSE
+240 FIKSLAPNE
-249 VLSTAQKLSAT
+249 VLTTAQRLSAT

-303 AFEAGLAATPI
+303 AFEAGLAATP
-314 ALAAVQKNIFGSKVR
+314 LASSAVQKNVFGTKVR

-359 TEVGVT
+359 TEVGIT

-375 RLKGSIGRPLE
+375 RLKASIGRPLE

-397 KVSGVNLGELL
+397 KASGVNLGELL

-421 GVEKEPE
+421 GVERKPE
-428 LEEGFLRSGDIVFR
+428 LEDGFLRSGDIVFR
-442 DGSGNFYVKGRIKDI
+442 DGSGNYYIKGRIKDI
-457 IINANGENVYPDE
+457 IINANGENIYPDE
-470 IESYFKSIPHVSNTC
+470 IESYFKSIPHVTNTC
-485 VVGIRK
+485 VLGVRK
-491 GKSTDETI
+491 GKASDETI
-499 TLILEVDNK
+499 TLVLEVDNE
-508 ISTEEYV
+508 ISTEEFAT
-515 SLKDKVQ
+515 LKDKVQ
-522 EINVGLANEKRVQ
+522 EINIGLANEKRVQ
-535 DVYIIKDKLPISN
+535 DVYVIKDKLPISN
-548 NLKVRRFHLKDL
+548 NLKVRRFQVKDL
-560 LKTKPE
+560 LKHKPE
-566 TFIDINEKKAVKT
+566 SFLDMNERKTVKT
-579 FEGFDTS
+579 FEGFEAS
-586 VVEPIVKSVREIFSK
+586 VVEPVVKSVREIFSK
-601 VLLLPSFK
+601 VLLLPTFK
-609 VGDNEHW
+609 VGDSEHW
-616 VNELGGDSMSYVQL
+616 VNELGGDSMSYIQL
-630 VGEIEE
+630 VGEVEE
-636 CFGIKIAEE
+636 CFGIKVAEE
-645 KYGLLVN
+645 KYGLLVC

-660 LNYRGKKAK
+660 LTYRGRKSK